1 MENNKQEFIQ
11 FALAKGV
18 LKFGE
23 FKLKSGR
30 ISPYFFDLGLFNSG
44 QSIDRL
50 GRFYAAALMESEL
63 EYDML
68 FGPAYKGIS
77 ITTALSSA
85 LARDYQIDMPFAF
98 NRKETKDHGEKGLII
113 GAPIEGRVLI
123 VDDVITAGTAVFE
136 CARLIADLGGTLAG
150 ILISLDR
157 QERGRETLSA
167 VAEVSAKLNIPVVAI
182 ANLNDL
188 IDLLE
193 SEKTAIKQWLPEIKK
208 YKARYG
214 VDAD

>member
-23 FKLKSGR
+23 YKLKSGR

-50 GRFYAAALMESEL
+50 GRFYAATLMESNL

-193 SEKTAIKQWLPEIKK
+193 SENTAIKQWLPEIKK

>member
-23 FKLKSGR
+23 YKLKSGR

-50 GRFYAAALMESEL
+50 GRFYAAALMESQL

-193 SEKTAIKQWLPEIKK
+193 SENTAIKQWLPEIKK

>member
-44 QSIDRL
+44 QSVDRL
-50 GRFYAAALMESEL
+50 GRFYAATLMESNL

-136 CARLIADLGGTLAG
+136 CSRLIADLGGTLAG

-167 VAEVSAKLNIPVVAI
+167 IAEVSAKLNIPVVAI

-193 SEKTAIKQWLPEIKK
+193 SENTATKQWLPEIKK
-208 YKARYG
+208 YKVRYG

>member
-1 MENNKQEFIQ
+1 MENNKQEFIR
-11 FALAKGV
+11 FALTKGV

-44 QSIDRL
+44 QSIDCL
-50 GRFYAAALMESEL
+50 GRFYAAALMASTL

-77 ITTALSSA
+77 ITTVLSSA
-85 LARDYQIDMPFAF
+85 LARDYKIDIPFAF

-123 VDDVITAGTAVFE
+123 VDDVITAGTAVSE
-136 CARLIADLGGTLAG
+136 CARLITDLGGTLAG

-157 QERGRETLSA
+157 QERGRENLSA
-167 VAEVSAKLNIPVVAI
+167 VAEISVKLSVPVIAI

>member
-1 MENNKQEFIQ
+1 MENNKQEFIR
-11 FALAKGV
+11 FALTKGV

-44 QSIDRL
+44 QSIDCL
-50 GRFYAAALMESEL
+50 GRFYAAALMASTL

-77 ITTALSSA
+77 ITTVLSSA
-85 LARDYQIDMPFAF
+85 LARDYKIDIPFAF

-123 VDDVITAGTAVFE
+123 VDDVITAGTAVSE
-136 CARLIADLGGTLAG
+136 CARLITDLGGTLAG

-157 QERGRETLSA
+157 QERGREKLSA
-167 VAEVSAKLNIPVVAI
+167 VAEVSVKLSVPVVAI

-193 SEKTAIKQWLPEIKK
+193 SENTAIKKWLPKIKK
-208 YKARYG
+208 YRDRYG
-214 VDAD
+214 VGVD